1 MSSPVTT
8 MITLVGLVT
17 TITNPTKVI
26 HGVSVAEEVG
36 RHTQTH
42 KIYIFFSPPC
52 YIVILYRQ
60 SLTVTCDIFMEKMNA
75 GGVFIAARVDKGGQS
90 IRSAKGVFFW
100 VFADGTYKVTNDLGQ
115 YNLSLLQP
123 SIRMIKDVLP
133 LVND

>member
-17 TITNPTKVI
+17 NPTKVI
-26 HGVSVAEEVG
+26 HGVSVAQEVD
-36 RHTQTH
+36 RHTKH
-42 KIYIFFSPPC
+42 FFSPPC

-60 SLTVTCDIFMEKMNA
+60 SLTVTCDVFMEKMNA

-90 IRSAKGVFFW
+90 IRSANGVFFW

-123 SIRMIKDVLP
+123 
-133 LVND
+133 